1 VYDNSPRHE
10 FLATMGKAF
19 LSVEE
24 LSMENSTRFFLRLR
38 RNGAGGDG
46 RAIETERRASLRA
59 RVSAKSG
66 DGNG

>member
-1 VYDNSPRHE
+1 
-10 FLATMGKAF
+10 
-19 LSVEE
+19 
-24 LSMENSTRFFLRLR
+24 MENSTRFFLRLR